1 MNDRAATAA
10 GAALLLLVVVTHFR
24 YHDLAAWLYTER
36 AEYASRALFYVAR
49 GVSGALVFA
58 ALMLLAPPAILLRI
72 ACAVGMFAE
81 GATAFCRASYPLDQ
95 PIPAGANAGGLCDA
109 ATREPVTAML
119 AGGVAV
125 SLLWLGR
132 QKKGAR

>member
-1 MNDRAATAA
+1 MNDRTATAA
-10 GAALLLLVVVTHFR
+10 GAALLLLVLVVHFR
-24 YHDLAAWLYTER
+24 YHDLAAWLYPER
-36 AEYASRALFYVAR
+36 AEYASRALFYVLR

-81 GATAFCRASYPLDQ
+81 GATAFCRASYPLDH

-132 QKKGAR
+132 KQKGAQ

>member
-1 MNDRAATAA
+1 MTDRHATAA
-10 GAALLLLVVVTHFR
+10 GAALLLLMFVVHFR
-24 YHDLAAWLYTER
+24 YYEIAAWLYPER
-36 AEYASRALFYVAR
+36 AEYASRALFYVLR
-49 GVSGALVFA
+49 GVSGAIVFC

-72 ACAVGMFAE
+72 ACSVGIFAE
-81 GATAFCRASYPLDQ
+81 AATALCRVSNPLDQ
-95 PIPAGANAGGLCDA
+95 PLPPGANAGGLCDV

-132 QKKGAR
+132 KQKGAR